1 MTNIDNE
8 LNALI
13 GKIIRVDIKEF
24 DIPLYGKL
32 IEVAPYWIDIERK
45 DGRHRRISKARIA
58 GIEPTWSNAWSP
70 Q

>member
-45 DGRHRRISKARIA
+45 DGRNRRISKARIA